1 MFKELD
7 LPDQQLQEELLQLT
21 MDLIKIPSTHS
32 RPREIAGCAVFIEKW
47 LEKYNIH
54 YERQCSGDIPTIL
67 VLPETGSVPVLLMS
81 HFDVVEADDDILF
94 EPRVDDGRLYGRG
107 SIDDKYG
114 VALSL
119 ILYRQHLK
127 SLLEKGR
134 SKAEIPFGLLFTGD
148 EEIGGANGAAVA
160 AHRVSTEF
168 FLAIDGGR
176 PNLIVNKEKGII
188 QLELVAHGTA
198 AHAAR
203 PWLGRSAFDILINDY
218 RKMQEH
224 FALTT
229 DDHWHKTMVLTKCH
243 AGNGSSNI
251 VPETARA
258 TFDIRYTENDNPEA
272 LIASI
277 RREVES
283 DVTVH
288 AMEPVFVGK
297 HSRYLDVLVE
307 CSRGARVGF
316 EHGASDARYLSQL
329 GIPGAIWGA
338 DGEMSQH
345 QKNEHI
351 VIKSLYE
358 FYDSVDSFLTKIQ
371 YG

>member
-1 MFKELD
+1 MEL
-7 LPDQQLQEELLQLT
+7 
-21 MDLIKIPSTHS
+21 IAIPSTHS
-32 RPREIAGCAVFIEKW
+32 RPQEIINCADFIGKW
-47 LEKYNIH
+47 LDENNIQH
-54 YERQCSGDIPTIL
+54 ERQSSGNIPTIL
-67 VLPETGSVPVLLMS
+67 VIPEKGSVPVLLMS
-81 HFDVVEADDDILF
+81 HFDVVEADDDTLF
-94 EPRVDDGRLYGRG
+94 LPRVDNGRLYGRG

-119 ILYRQHLK
+119 ILYREHLLAQK
-127 SLLEKGR
+127 RQGNGATEM
-134 SKAEIPFGLLFTGD
+134 PFGLLFTGD

-160 AHRVSTEF
+160 AKRVSTEF

-176 PNLIVNKEKGII
+176 PSLIVNKEKGII

-203 PWLGRSAFDILINDY
+203 PWLGRSAFDILISDY
-218 RKMQEH
+218 QKMQEL
-224 FALTT
+224 FAFSTE
-229 DDHWHKTMVLTKCH
+229 DHWHKTMVLTKCH

-251 VPETARA
+251 VPELAKA
-258 TFDIRYTENDNPEA
+258 VFDIRYTEDDNPEA
-272 LIASI
+272 VIASI
-277 RREVES
+277 RKVVES

-288 AMEPVFVGK
+288 AMEPVFVGNP
-297 HSRYLDVLVE
+297 SPFLDLLVE
-307 CSRGARVGF
+307 CSQGARVGF

-351 VIKSLYE
+351 VISSLFN
-358 FYDSVDSFLTKIQ
+358 FYDNLDSFLTKIQ
-371 YG
+371 DG

>member
-1 MFKELD
+1 M
-7 LPDQQLQEELLQLT
+7 PDQQLQEELIQLT
-21 MDLIKIPSTHS
+21 TELIAIPSTHS
-32 RPREIAGCAVFIEKW
+32 RPHEITNCAVFIEKW
-47 LEKYNIH
+47 LERHNI
-54 YERQCSGDIPTIL
+54 EFQRQSSGNIPTIL
-67 VLPETGSVPVLLMS
+67 VIPEKGSVPVLLMS

-94 EPRVDDGRLYGRG
+94 QPKIDDGRLYGRG

-119 ILYRQHLK
+119 ILYREHLLVLK
-127 SLLEKGR
+127 RQGLPAAKM
-134 SKAEIPFGLLFTGD
+134 PFGLLFTGD

-160 AHRVSTEF
+160 ANRISTEF

-176 PNLIVNKEKGII
+176 PSLIVNKEKGII

-203 PWLGRSAFDILINDY
+203 PWLGCSAFDILMNDY
-218 RKMQEH
+218 QKMQE
-224 FALTT
+224 FFTLTT
-229 DDHWHKTMVLTKCH
+229 ADHWHKTMVLTKCH

-251 VPETARA
+251 VPELARA
-258 TFDIRYTENDNPEA
+258 VFDIRYTENDNPEA
-272 LIASI
+272 VIAAI
-277 RREVES
+277 RGVVES

-288 AMEPVFVGK
+288 AMEPVFVGNP
-297 HSRYLDVLVE
+297 SPFLDLLVK
-307 CSRGARVGF
+307 CSKGARVGF
-316 EHGASDARYLSQL
+316 EHGASDARYLSRL
-329 GIPGAIWGA
+329 GVPGAIWGA

-351 VIKSLYE
+351 VITSLFD
-358 FYDSVDSFLTKIQ
+358 FYDCLDSFLTQIQ